1 MKNSSLGT
9 KLLMAVVCLVVVA
22 YFSLQGWNYFSDPLS
37 TTIAYRYQVEESVT
51 VTGWVARQEQVLAD
65 STSGLLRLTRSEG
78 ERVAKGGRVAVVY
91 ADQASLDR
99 QNRLDA
105 LQSQI
110 DQLEY
115 ARSAA
120 SSSEAV
126 MKLDNQIITSLL
138 DLRRDVTADRL
149 DNAGGHMAELRSLIL
164 KRDYSYTGGEDLDA
178 RLEALRSEYRA
189 LEAQSASSTRAV
201 TAPASGIYSA
211 VVDGYESVLTPE
223 SLTALTPSTI
233 SQLQPTGE
241 QSAVGKLITGDTWY
255 YAASVPI
262 SAAESL
268 TVGQTVTLR
277 FAKGFDQDLSV
288 EVASVGKEEDGRAVA
303 VFTSDLFLR
312 SLTLLRQQSADV
324 ITKTYTGIR
333 VPSQAVRTERVYMDK
348 DTGELTRES
357 VTGVYCVMGR
367 FARFKPVEILYTG
380 ADGYVLALPAVAEGS
395 TVLRPG
401 DEVVTTASGLYDG
414 KVVREES

>member
-9 KLLMAVVCLVVVA
+9 KLLMAAVCLVVLA

-37 TTIAYRYQVEESVT
+37 TTFAYRYQVEDGVT
-51 VTGWVARQEQVLAD
+51 VTGWVARQEQVLPD
-65 STSGLLRLTRSEG
+65 STAGLLRLTRSEG
-78 ERVAKGGRVAVVY
+78 ERVSKGGRVAVVY

-99 QNRLDA
+99 QNRIDA

-126 MKLDNQIITSLL
+126 MKLDNQIIASLL
-138 DLRRDVTADRL
+138 DFRQDVAADRL
-149 DNAGGHMAELRSLIL
+149 DNADSHMAELRSLVL

-178 RLEALRSEYRA
+178 RLETLRAEREA

-201 TAPASGIYSA
+201 TAPVSGIYSA

-233 SQLQPTGE
+233 SLIQPTGE
-241 QSAVGKLITGDTWY
+241 QSSVGKLITGDTWY
-255 YAASVPI
+255 YASSLPAQ
-262 SAAESL
+262 AAESL
-268 TVGQTVTLR
+268 AEGQTVTLR
-277 FAKGFDQDLSV
+277 FAKGFDRDLSV
-288 EVASVGKEEDGRAVA
+288 EVASVGKEEDGRAVV
-303 VFTSDLFLR
+303 VFTSDLFLP
-312 SLTLLRQQSADV
+312 SLTLLRQQSADI

-333 VPSQAVRTERVYMDK
+333 VPSQAIRTQRVYEDK
-348 DTGELTRES
+348 DTGDLTEEP

-380 ADGYVLALPAVAEGS
+380 ADGYVLALPAAAEGS
-395 TVLRPG
+395 TVLRAG
-401 DEVVTTASGLYDG
+401 DEVIITAGGLYDG

>member
-37 TTIAYRYQVEESVT
+37 TTYAYRYQVEESVT
-51 VTGWVARQEQVLAD
+51 VTGWVARQERVLAD

-78 ERVAKGGRVAVVY
+78 ERVGKGGRVAVVY

-99 QNRLDA
+99 QNRLDSLRA
-105 LQSQI
+105 QI

-120 SSSEAV
+120 SSNEAV
-126 MKLDNQIITSLL
+126 MKLDNQITTSLL
-138 DLRRDVTADRL
+138 SFRQDVAADRL
-149 DNAGGHMAELRSLIL
+149 DNADSHMAELRSLIL

-178 RLEALRSEYRA
+178 RLESLRAECKT
-189 LEAQSASSTRAV
+189 LEAQAASSARAV
-201 TAPASGIYSA
+201 TAPVSGIYSA

-241 QSAVGKLITGDTWY
+241 QSAVGKLITGDAWY
-255 YAASVPI
+255 YVASVPI
-262 SAAESL
+262 SAAETL
-268 TVGQTVTLR
+268 TEGQTVTLR
-277 FAKGFDQDLSV
+277 FAKGFDRDLTV
-288 EVASVGKEEDGRAVA
+288 RVASVGQEEDGRAVV
-303 VFTSDLFLR
+303 VFTSDLFLP

-333 VPSQAVRTERVYMDK
+333 VPSQAIRTERVYADR
-348 DTGELTRES
+348 DTGELTEEA

-380 ADGYVLALPAVAEGS
+380 DDGYVLALPTAADGS
-395 TVLRPG
+395 TVLRSG
-401 DEVVTTASGLYDG
+401 DEVIITAGGLYDG
-414 KVVREES
+414 KVVREEA

>member
-9 KLLMAVVCLVVVA
+9 KLLMAVVCLVVLA

-37 TTIAYRYQVEESVT
+37 TLFAYRYQVEESVT
-51 VTGWVARQEQVLAD
+51 VTGWVARRERVLPD
-65 STSGLLRLTRSEG
+65 SASGLLRLTRSEG
-78 ERVAKGGRVAVVY
+78 ERVSKGGRVAVVY

-99 QNRLDA
+99 QNQLDS
-105 LQSQI
+105 LRSQI

-120 SSSEAV
+120 SGSEAV

-138 DLRRDVTADRL
+138 NVRRDMAADRL
-149 DNAGGHMAELRSLIL
+149 DTADSHMAELRSLIL

-178 RLEALRSEYRA
+178 RLEALRAECKT
-189 LEAQSASSTRAV
+189 LEAQAASSTRAV
-201 TAPASGIYSA
+201 TAPVSGIYSA

-223 SLTALTPSTI
+223 SLTSLTPSTI
-233 SQLQPTGE
+233 SQLQPAGE
-241 QSAVGKLITGDTWY
+241 QSSVGKIITGDTWY
-255 YAASVPI
+255 YAASLPI

-268 TVGQTVTLR
+268 AEGQTVTLR
-277 FAKGFDQDLSV
+277 FAKGFDRDLSV
-288 EVASVGKEEDGRAVA
+288 RVDDLGKEEDGRAVA
-303 VFTSDLFLR
+303 VFTSDLFLP
-312 SLTLLRQQSADV
+312 SLTLLRQQSADI

-333 VPSQAVRTERVYMDK
+333 VPSKAVRTERVYMDK
-348 DTGELTRES
+348 DTGKLVGEP

-367 FARFKPVEILYTG
+367 SAQFKPVEILYTG
-380 ADGYVLALPAVAEGS
+380 NDGYVLALPAVAEGS

-401 DEVVTTASGLYDG
+401 DEIITTASGLYDG